1 MFIDVHCPL
10 IFARYQETHQP
21 RRHVSSKSETRTPCK
36 TRLLRSIYS
45 PLIKH
50 GNRNIIYINT
60 WFSIAMFDYGNGVIL
75 GSCLTRVKKKPQNAS
90 YCIYLKI

>member
-36 TRLLRSIYS
+36 TRLLR
-45 PLIKH
+45 
-50 GNRNIIYINT
+50 
-60 WFSIAMFDYGNGVIL
+60 
-75 GSCLTRVKKKPQNAS
+75 
-90 YCIYLKI
+90 